1 MVGDAVSTPR
11 FTIIT
16 KKGRTIT
23 GVVQGAGG
31 SISTLARLQGA
42 INRATRGHDSGIY
55 EPKPGH
61 AAVYP
66 KYTAHG
72 NGKMVAVDMRGAIAF
87 EAKP

>member
-1 MVGDAVSTPR
+1 VSTPR

-16 KKGRTIT
+16 KRGKSVT

-31 SISTLARLQGA
+31 SISTLARLTGA

-66 KYTAHG
+66 KYSARSD
-72 NGKMVAVDMRGAIAF
+72 GKMVAVDMRGAIAF
-87 EAKP
+87 EAAP